1 MSLEVKMVDLD
12 CIGKNIKSLRLSN
25 GLTQVKL
32 ASKISSTQDTIS
44 LWECG
49 KSYPDAESLI
59 VIAKFFN
66 VTVDDLL
73 NFKKQKV

>member
-1 MSLEVKMVDLD
+1 MIDLG
-12 CIGKNIKSLRLSN
+12 CIGKNIKSLRLSK

-32 ASKISSTQDTIS
+32 ANKISSTQDTIS

-49 KSYPDAESLI
+49 KSYPDAEALI
-59 VIAKFFN
+59 ILAKFFN

-73 NFKKQKV
+73 NFEKQKI